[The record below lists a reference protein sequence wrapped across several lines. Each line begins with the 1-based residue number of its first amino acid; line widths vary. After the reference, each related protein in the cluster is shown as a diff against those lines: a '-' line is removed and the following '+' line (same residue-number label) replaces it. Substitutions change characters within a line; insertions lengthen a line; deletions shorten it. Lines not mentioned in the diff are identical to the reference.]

1 MRAMVLQQPGVP
13 LCDTSLPD
21 PVPAANQVLV
31 RVAACG
37 VCRTDMHVADGELPE
52 PKPPIIPGHEIVG
65 SIEGLGADVTGFRV
79 GELGH
84 PWLGHT
90 CG

>member
-1 MRAMVLQQPGVP
+1 MCAMVLQQPGVP
-13 LCDTSLPD
+13 LRDHHPSRPI
-21 PVPAANQVLV
+21 PAANQVLV

-37 VCRTDMHVADGELPE
+37 VCRTDLHVADGELPE